1 MRYRNGGFSHE
12 KVYCFGSGGW
22 ACCAGN
28 GDDGFYKP
36 VFSFSYSY
44 ATDMIIVSLS
54 VVAACFIY
62 MIPTCVA
69 ASRKHR
75 NTMAIA
81 VLNLFFGWTLLVFVG
96 CLVWSLINVSD
107 KK

>member
-1 MRYRNGGFSHE
+1 MKKFIVLVLIVGIIAQTMVMMGFI
-12 KVYCFGSGGW
+12 
-22 ACCAGN
+22 
-28 GDDGFYKP
+28 KP

-44 ATDMIIVSLS
+44 ATDIIIVSMS

-81 VLNLFFGWTLLVFVG
+81 VLNLFFGWTLLGFVG

>member
-1 MRYRNGGFSHE
+1 MKKFIVLVLVAGIIAQAMVMVGFL
-12 KVYCFGSGGW
+12 
-22 ACCAGN
+22 
-28 GDDGFYKP
+28 KP
-36 VFSFSYSY
+36 VFSVSYSY

-54 VVAACFIY
+54 VIAACFIY

-69 ASRKHR
+69 ASRRHR

-81 VLNLFFGWTLLVFVG
+81 VLNLFFGWTLLGFVG
-96 CLVWSLINVSD
+96 CLVWSLINVSG

>member
-1 MRYRNGGFSHE
+1 MKKFIVLVLVVGIVAQAMVMTGFI
-12 KVYCFGSGGW
+12 
-22 ACCAGN
+22 
-28 GDDGFYKP
+28 KP

-62 MIPTCVA
+62 MIPACIA
-69 ASRKHR
+69 ASRRHR

-81 VLNLFFGWTLLVFVG
+81 VLNLFFGWTMVGFVG
-96 CLVWSLINVSD
+96 CLVWSLINMSD

>member
-1 MRYRNGGFSHE
+1 MKKFIVLVLVAGIIVQAMVMMGF
-12 KVYCFGSGGW
+12 V
-22 ACCAGN
+22 
-28 GDDGFYKP
+28 KP
-36 VFSFSYSY
+36 AFSFSYSY

-54 VVAACFIY
+54 VIAACFIY

-69 ASRKHR
+69 ASRRHR

-81 VLNLFFGWTLLVFVG
+81 VLNLFFGWTLLGFVG
-96 CLVWSLINVSD
+96 CMVWSLINVSD

>member
-1 MRYRNGGFSHE
+1 MKKFIVLVLVAVIIAQAMVMMGF
-12 KVYCFGSGGW
+12 V
-22 ACCAGN
+22 
-28 GDDGFYKP
+28 KP

-44 ATDMIIVSLS
+44 ANDMIIVSLS
-54 VVAACFIY
+54 VIAACFIY

-69 ASRKHR
+69 ASRRHR

-81 VLNLFFGWTLLVFVG
+81 VLNLFFGWTLLGFVG

>member
-1 MRYRNGGFSHE
+1 MKKFIVLILIAVIIAQAMVMMGFL
-12 KVYCFGSGGW
+12 
-22 ACCAGN
+22 
-28 GDDGFYKP
+28 KP

-44 ATDMIIVSLS
+44 VTDMIIVSLS
-54 VVAACFIY
+54 VIAACFIY

-69 ASRKHR
+69 ASRRHR

-81 VLNLFFGWTLLVFVG
+81 VLNLFFGWTLLGFVG

>member
-1 MRYRNGGFSHE
+1 MKKFIVLVLVAGIVVQAMVMMGFI
-12 KVYCFGSGGW
+12 
-22 ACCAGN
+22 N
-28 GDDGFYKP
+28 P
-36 VFSFSYSY
+36 VFLFSYSY

-62 MIPTCVA
+62 MIPTCIA
-69 ASRKHR
+69 ASRQHR

-81 VLNLFFGWTLLVFVG
+81 VLNLFFGWTMVGFVG
-96 CLVWSLINVSD
+96 CLVWSLINVRD

>member
-1 MRYRNGGFSHE
+1 MKKFIVLVLVAVIIVQAMVVMGF
-12 KVYCFGSGGW
+12 V
-22 ACCAGN
+22 
-28 GDDGFYKP
+28 KP

-54 VVAACFIY
+54 VIAACFIY

-69 ASRKHR
+69 ASRRHR

-81 VLNLFFGWTLLVFVG
+81 VLNIFFGWTLLGFVG
-96 CLVWSLINVSD
+96 CLVWSLINVGD
-107 KK
+107 KNERD